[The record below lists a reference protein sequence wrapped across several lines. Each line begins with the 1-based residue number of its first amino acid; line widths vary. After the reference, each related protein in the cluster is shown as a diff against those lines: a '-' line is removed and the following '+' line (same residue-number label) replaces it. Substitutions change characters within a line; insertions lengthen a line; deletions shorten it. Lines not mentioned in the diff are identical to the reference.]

1 MALTKTE
8 AAKLTQD
15 LMTRGVIDTIV
26 KDSQLLAMLPF
37 QQVVG
42 TAVTYNREA
51 TNPAAAFYDVG
62 DTWAEATPTF
72 TQVTAALKILGGD
85 ADVDNFLGQ
94 TYADPN
100 DLEAEVLMKRA
111 KATAHLYQEQYRTQS
126 TGGAPP
132 LDRPRRRGDHPRR
145 GLRRRLLPLLQF
157 TVRVVASLAAVRA
170 ADPWLVP
177 VDPAWQLVALV
188 SVTVASVLVDVRP
201 LVTVERHRS

>member
-26 KDSQLLAMLPF
+26 KDSQLLQMLPF
-37 QQVVG
+37 QQVLG

-62 DTWAEATPTF
+62 DTWTEATPTF

-111 KATAHLYQEQYRTQS
+111 KATAHLYQDSFFNGDTSVNAKAFDGLTKVLTGTSQELALGTN
-126 TGGAPP
+126 GGA
-132 LDRPRRRGDHPRR
+132 LTID
-145 GLRRRLLPLLQF
+145 
-157 TVRVVASLAAVRA
+157 AV
-170 ADPWLVP
+170 D
-177 VDPAWQLVALV
+177 QLVDMIPAGRPDALMM
-188 SVTVASVLVDVRP
+188 SKRTRRKLSWLW
-201 LVTVERHRS
+201 TES

>member
-37 QQVVG
+37 QQVLG

-62 DTWAEATPTF
+62 DTWTEATPTF

-111 KATAHLYQEQYRTQS
+111 KATAHLYAEQYRTQS
-126 TGGAPP
+126 TGSAAP
-132 LDRPRRRGDHPRR
+132 LDRPGCRREGSSPGLVQPRAVAT
-145 GLRRRLLPLLQF
+145 F
-157 TVRVVASLAAVRA
+157 AVRMVVALATVRA
-170 ADPWLVP
+170 ADAWVVRLG
-177 VDPAWQLVALV
+177 PAWQLAVIAAFAIAEAWADDRRV
-188 SVTVASVLVDVRP
+188 GVN
-201 LVTVERHRS
+201 RSSAE

>member
-126 TGGAPP
+126 TGGAAAVERPGRCDDGEGRELTKASLGRTVRGSGP
-132 LDRPRRRGDHPRR
+132 HSPRRCACR
-145 GLRRRLLPLLQF
+145 
-157 TVRVVASLAAVRA
+157 
-170 ADPWLVP
+170 
-177 VDPAWQLVALV
+177 
-188 SVTVASVLVDVRP
+188 
-201 LVTVERHRS
+201 

>member
-72 TQVTAALKILGGD
+72 TQVTAALMILGGD

-111 KATAHLYQEQYRTQS
+111 KATAYLYSERYRTQS
-126 TGGAPP
+126 THRAAP
-132 LDRPRRRGDHPRR
+132 LDRPGCRRDRGSR
-145 GLRRRLLPLLQF
+145 GLARLRAVAEF
-157 TVRVVASLAAVRA
+157 AVRVVAALATVRA
-170 ADPWLVP
+170 ADAWVVRLGP
-177 VDPAWQLVALV
+177 VWQLAAVAAFAIAAAWANSRRGGVNGSLAV
-188 SVTVASVLVDVRP
+188 
-201 LVTVERHRS
+201 